1 MMVMKHAIVL
11 AGALWLSIAQAAD
24 IYQWVDESGRTHL
37 SDVVPEKYK
46 HSAKRVDSRL
56 FEVSPQQRAEAEA
69 RAARE
74 RDQAAKGATEAPAG
88 VRGERAAALGGAAA
102 ASAAASAG
110 APGNASDCASL
121 RRQYAESQACFAPF
135 LNVNGSYK
143 PGAFEKCTQL
153 PDPSPK
159 CGPGPGS

>member
-1 MMVMKHAIVL
+1 MTMKHAIFL
-11 AGALWLSIAQAAD
+11 AGVLWLSMAQAAD

-37 SDVVPEKYK
+37 SDAVPEKYK

-74 RDQAAKGATEAPAG
+74 REQAMKGAADAPVGARG
-88 VRGERAAALGGAAA
+88 VAAP
-102 ASAAASAG
+102 ASAATPASA
-110 APGNASDCASL
+110 PSKASDCATL
-121 RRQYAESQACFAPF
+121 RRQYAQSQECFAPF
-135 LNVNGSYK
+135 MNTNGSIK

-159 CGPGPGS
+159 CGPEPSP